1 MRTISEENK
10 AEILVKKSKFIAN
23 IFYIENEEEAN
34 NIIKKIK
41 KDYFDARHNCYA
53 YRISSENYIL
63 EKFSDVG
70 EPAGT
75 AGQPILNVIRGN
87 ELQNVIIIVTRYFGG
102 ILLGTGGLV
111 KAYTESAKKVLEETK
126 IINKQIGKK
135 IKYEILYQDLEK
147 LNYYMRQNKINIYN
161 SNFLENIEVYVEIT
175 DEKAQIIEKN
185 KNDLNFK
192 ILNSEIIEEDCYI
205 NVE

>member
-41 KDYFDARHNCYA
+41 KDYFAARHNCYA
-53 YRISSENYIL
+53 YRISSENNIL
-63 EKFSDVG
+63 EKYSDDG

-87 ELQNVIIIVTRYFGG
+87 ELQNVIIVVTRYFGG

-147 LNYYMRQNKINIYN
+147 LNYYMRQNKIKIYN

-192 ILNSEIIEEDCYI
+192 ILNSEIIEEYCYI

>member
-53 YRISSENYIL
+53 YRISSENNIL
-63 EKFSDVG
+63 EKYSDDG
-70 EPAGT
+70 RPAGT

-87 ELQNVIIIVTRYFGG
+87 ELQNVIIVVTRYFGG

-147 LNYYMRQNKINIYN
+147 LNYYMRQNKIKIYD
-161 SNFLENIEVYVEIT
+161 SKFLENIEVYVEIT

-192 ILNSEIIEEDCYI
+192 ILNSKIIEEDCYI

>member
-23 IFYIENEEEAN
+23 IFYIESEEQAN

-53 YRISSENYIL
+53 YRISSENNIL
-63 EKFSDVG
+63 EKYSDDG

-147 LNYYMRQNKINIYN
+147 LNYYMRQNKIKIYN

>member
-53 YRISSENYIL
+53 YRISSENNIL
-63 EKFSDVG
+63 EKYSDDG

-87 ELQNVIIIVTRYFGG
+87 ELQNVIIVVTRYFGG

-147 LNYYMRQNKINIYN
+147 LNYYMRQNKIKIYN